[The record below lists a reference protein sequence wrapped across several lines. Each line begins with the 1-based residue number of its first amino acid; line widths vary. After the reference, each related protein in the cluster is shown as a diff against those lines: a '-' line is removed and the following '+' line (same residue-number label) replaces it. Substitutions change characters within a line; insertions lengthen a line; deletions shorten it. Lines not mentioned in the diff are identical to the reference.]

1 MNKKKAKLIYKHNSF
16 DIIEDGGFVLCA
28 VSRKEIPLKDLNY
41 WNVEL
46 QEPYY
51 SYEEAYQKREDM
63 NKKLFVKIITNLK
76 KIEERKDFMVEEIG
90 MDMTAYE
97 DQFFEV
103 IEDLFK
109 LTFNK
114 EQVALIQLYVYQLMT
129 DSDWDGTI
137 TIENK
142 NKEEKVV
149 DFKAPTDVWN
159 VINSIK

>member
-1 MNKKKAKLIYKHNSF
+1 MTQVDPKK
-16 DIIEDGGFVLCA
+16 IIRKVLHA
-28 VSRKEIPLKDLNY
+28 THPIPFRIKRKTP
-41 WNVEL
+41 
-46 QEPYY
+46 
-51 SYEEAYQKREDM
+51 SREDM

-76 KIEERKDFMVEEIG
+76 KIEERKAFMVEEIG